1 MTGGNVQFAGCTRHD
16 THLAGHR
23 CRRALPYGECRKAVG
38 LGRADPALFVVH
50 WPMDVG
56 RCPTLNATRP
66 LALDGTN
73 RHCSLSIVHCPLFI
87 VHCPLFIVHCSL
99 SIVHCSLFIERVIYT
114 TLTHVCIRICNYH
127 LFLVTL
133 LMQSNKRSVFPP
145 NVHPSAFIVRTPNP
159 LKGALP
165 FA

>member
-1 MTGGNVQFAGCTRHD
+1 MFSLQVVPGMTPTPQGIDA
-16 THLAGHR
+16 
-23 CRRALPYGECRKAVG
+23 
-38 LGRADPALFVVH
+38 
-50 WPMDVG
+50 VG

-66 LALDGTN
+66 LALDVPT
-73 RHCSLSIVHCPLFI
+73 RRCSLSIVHCSLSIGRRALPYAECHKAVGLGWDEPALFVVHCSLFI
-87 VHCPLFIVHCSL
+87 VHCPLFI
-99 SIVHCSLFIERVIYT
+99 ERVIYT
-114 TLTHVCIRICNYH
+114 ILTHVCIRICNYH

-145 NVHPSAFIVRTPNP
+145 NVHPPAFIVRTPNP

>member
-1 MTGGNVQFAGCTRHD
+1 MFSLQVVPGMTPTPQGVDAVGRCPTLSATRPLALDVPTRHCSLSIV
-16 THLAGHR
+16 H
-23 CRRALPYGECRKAVG
+23 CP
-38 LGRADPALFVVH
+38 LFIVH
-50 WPMDVG
+50 CSLDVG
-56 RCPTLNATRP
+56 RCPTLSATRP

-73 RHCSLSIVHCPLFI
+73 RHCSLSIVHCP
-87 VHCPLFIVHCSL
+87 
-99 SIVHCSLFIERVIYT
+99 LFIERVIYT

-133 LMQSNKRSVFPP
+133 LMQSNKRSVFPH
-145 NVHPSAFIVRTPNP
+145 NVHPPAFIVRTPNP